1 MNIVEKIKEYVK
13 DECNKHKKESKD
25 GYDFWNEHIKYV
37 YDKALLLAR
46 KYDADMEIVS
56 LGALL
61 HDIALIK
68 KVGRRSD
75 HHINGAKIAEE
86 ILNKYNYRTYHKN
99 ISFLSGRT
107 KAIITKYGISRT
119 DFKKLM
125 SLHQIPNLT
134 KSSW

>member
-37 YDKALLLAR
+37 YDKALVLAR
-46 KYDADMEIVS
+46 KYDADMEIVL

-75 HHINGAKIAEE
+75 HHINGTKITEE
-86 ILNKYNYRTYHKN
+86 ILN
-99 ISFLSGRT
+99 
-107 KAIITKYGISRT
+107 IIIHWKR
-119 DFKKLM
+119 
-125 SLHQIPNLT
+125 
-134 KSSW
+134 

>member
-37 YDKALLLAR
+37 YDKAVFLAK
-46 KYDADMEIVS
+46 KYGADIEIVS
-56 LGALL
+56 LGTLL

-75 HHINGAKIAEE
+75 HHINGAKIAERAPITIFIFPLAIFFHASYLSP
-86 ILNKYNYRTYHKN
+86 IL
-99 ISFLSGRT
+99 
-107 KAIITKYGISRT
+107 
-119 DFKKLM
+119 
-125 SLHQIPNLT
+125 SLL
-134 KSSW
+134 